1 MDINQCIFPIY
12 NGTTIVGQGFVAD
25 GFFITV
31 AHILKDYPSCYINL
45 NGNKIELFNEVSFWW
60 RMNYQYAQ
68 KEDIV
73 KYQFEGTSSKLH
85 LSEHIPQKNE
95 RLEVYFRRNQTFKF
109 FKRFT

>member
-25 GFFITV
+25 VFFITV

-45 NGNKIELFNEVSFWW
+45 NGEKIELFKEASILELV
-60 RMNYQYAQ
+60 NYQYAQ

-73 KYQFEGTSSKLH
+73 MYKFEGTSSQLH
-85 LSEHIPQKNE
+85 LSEHIPQKN
-95 RLEVYFRRNQTFKF
+95 
-109 FKRFT
+109 

>member
-1 MDINQCIFPIY
+1 MDINQYIFPIY

-45 NGNKIELFNEVSFWW
+45 NGNKIELFNEASFWW

-73 KYQFEGTSSKLH
+73 KYQFEGTSSQLH